1 MADLLSPD
9 LERELKRWRRWLVIA
24 LLLLCAAGLRHH
36 LVWGGGERA
45 PWLAQVLNAFEGL
58 CLCAFAGLGG
68 VAWLRAMALLQG
80 QDVALKRLITFSLP
94 ILVAAVLVPCF
105 LTADPI
111 DYVMRGRILAL
122 HDGNPYRDVAIDYPS
137 DPFVEFGD
145 RRWKHMP
152 LPYGPLVANL
162 QGVIAWL
169 ANLLPVGPRVELIT
183 ALVLFKLVFAGALV
197 ACAVVAARIAAHMH
211 AGRGAWAFVAVL
223 WNPLLLND
231 CLANA
236 HNDSLVLLC
245 VLLAILAA
253 MSSRF
258 GGMVVA
264 LCLGVMTKV
273 VPAVLGPIWLVT
285 AWRRGKLPQ
294 VAIALLI
301 CAAIVGAFY
310 LQFFVEVGYAAT
322 LEQQNN
328 LEGASLWWAV
338 HQVTGI
344 SLSTLSTIGRVA
356 VVAWVAN
363 SCLRLW
369 HRSNTDEFS
378 RELLFAT
385 ASSLL
390 LLAVLGAALFG
401 TWYHVWWL
409 PFGLLLGR
417 GYLYR
422 AAVCASL
429 TSSLA
434 YLFFASMRTFDEP
447 AQWWTVTTGVFVPLL
462 LALRLPRSEP
472 HARA

>member
-1 MADLLSPD
+1 MADPFSPET
-9 LERELKRWRRWLVIA
+9 ERELKRWRRWLVIA

-45 PWLAQVLNAFEGL
+45 PWLASVLNALEGL
-58 CLCAFAGLGG
+58 SLCAFAALGG
-68 VAWLRAMALLQG
+68 LAWWRAMALMQR
-80 QDVALKRLITFSLP
+80 QDVAVKRLVTFSIP
-94 ILVAAVLVPCF
+94 ILAAAILVPCF

-122 HDGNPYRDVAIDYPS
+122 HDGNPYRDVATDYAD

-145 RRWKHMP
+145 RGWKDMP

-169 ANLLPVGPRVELIT
+169 ANLLPVGPRVELIA

-197 ACAVVAARIAAHMH
+197 ACAVAAARIAANMQP
-211 AGRGAWAFVAVL
+211 GRGAWAFVAVL
-223 WNPLLLND
+223 WNPLMLND
-231 CLANA
+231 CLVNA
-236 HNDSLVLLC
+236 HNDSLVLLF
-245 VLLAILAA
+245 VLLAVLAA
-253 MSSRF
+253 MASRF
-258 GGMVVA
+258 GCMVVA
-264 LCLGVMTKV
+264 LCLGVMAKV
-273 VPAVLGPIWLVT
+273 VPVVLGPIWLVT
-285 AWRRGKLPQ
+285 AWRRGKLLQ
-294 VAIALLI
+294 AAMGLLV

-310 LQFFVEVGYAAT
+310 LQFFAEVGYVTT
-322 LEQQNN
+322 LKRQND
-328 LEGASLWWAV
+328 LQGASLWWAL
-338 HQVTGI
+338 HQLTGI

-356 VVAWVAN
+356 VVAWVTN
-363 SCLRLW
+363 CCLRLW
-369 HRSNTDEFS
+369 RHSNSMEFP

-409 PFGLLLGR
+409 PLGLLLGR
-417 GYLYR
+417 GYIYR

-434 YLFFASMRTFDEP
+434 YLFWASMRTLDGP
-447 AQWWTVTTGVFVPLL
+447 AQWWIVAMGVFVPLL

-472 HARA
+472 DARA